1 MKKIYSLPFILF
13 GLSFLSSTYSNAQLY
28 NIGNGITPQDVN
40 NAGVVA
46 SSAGNV
52 ATLRWTVE
60 DGLQEIGTLAIAEY
74 MGKPL
79 VGEDGNKIIAYL
91 TNPETQQN
99 EISIFDFS
107 NKSAIFLGGIESS
120 LDNSKSSPWGITNDG
135 KAIVGLGWSATGKGR
150 AIKWTEEEGFTTLE
164 HNENVS
170 SRANS
175 ISDDKSTIVGWQDQE
190 SGFRQASV
198 RKNGVQTLIY
208 DAQGN
213 PVSELGEISGNGKYA
228 IGANGYNAYIWNEDT
243 GVTYITHPNAG
254 MFFRGGATSI
264 TEDGSKVIGYFRGW
278 PGPPALGEGFIW
290 DETNGRVNLNEYVE
304 SLGIDTKNL
313 ILSLPLAISPDGTKI
328 VGVARDNNYNLF
340 GFYLDLTNYLN
351 TTQVDQ
357 NTQKI
362 NVYPNPVKD
371 ILSVEGITGEA
382 SLTIHSLTGQK
393 LKETSTKT
401 GKINVADLTKGTYI
415 ITIKTNKQSTSIKFI
430 KN

>member
-175 ISDDKSTIVGWQDQE
+175 ISDDKSTIVG
-190 SGFRQASV
+190 
-198 RKNGVQTLIY
+198 
-208 DAQGN
+208 
-213 PVSELGEISGNGKYA
+213 
-228 IGANGYNAYIWNEDT
+228 
-243 GVTYITHPNAG
+243 
-254 MFFRGGATSI
+254 
-264 TEDGSKVIGYFRGW
+264 
-278 PGPPALGEGFIW
+278 
-290 DETNGRVNLNEYVE
+290 
-304 SLGIDTKNL
+304 
-313 ILSLPLAISPDGTKI
+313 
-328 VGVARDNNYNLF
+328 
-340 GFYLDLTNYLN
+340 
-351 TTQVDQ
+351 
-357 NTQKI
+357 
-362 NVYPNPVKD
+362 
-371 ILSVEGITGEA
+371 
-382 SLTIHSLTGQK
+382 
-393 LKETSTKT
+393 
-401 GKINVADLTKGTYI
+401 
-415 ITIKTNKQSTSIKFI
+415 
-430 KN
+430 